1 MPVGIKDLLMHDETL
16 FKDARA
22 FDPDYIPKNFNHRE
36 SQLEAIAL
44 CIRPSLGGARA
55 VNAMIYGPPATG
67 KTTAINK
74 LKEDLGEVP
83 RGERVVIVHV
93 NCQIHSSKFSIFSQ
107 IHDVVIGHTPPETG
121 VPFKKVYEAIF
132 KKLMKEN
139 KSLIVALDDMSYLFY
154 DRHANEVLYDILR
167 VHEVFPEARAAVFS
181 IVSDIEF
188 SSKLEDRVRSVF
200 RPQEIFFQPY
210 KASEILDILK
220 ERVREGFHPEVID
233 DKLIS
238 KIADH
243 AFSNG
248 DLRLGIEIL
257 RRSAFA
263 AENDASRKIKS
274 EHVEKA
280 IADSGPAALKETL
293 ESLDSGER
301 GLLKLI
307 ATTGKKNSGELYDLF
322 KKETGLS
329 YTKFY
334 RMLDKFESIRLIDTK
349 FTEEGRR
356 GRTRNIILRYEKD
369 EILK

>member
-1 MPVGIKDLLMHDETL
+1 MGIKDMLMHDETL

-22 FDPDYIPKNFNHRE
+22 FDPEYIPKNFDHRD
-36 SQLEAIAL
+36 SQLEAIAM
-44 CIRPSLGGARA
+44 CIKPTLKGARA
-55 VNAMIYGPPATG
+55 INALIYGSPATG

-83 RGERVVIVHV
+83 QGEKVIVVHV
-93 NCQIHSSKFSIFSQ
+93 NCQIHSSKFSVFSQ
-107 IHDVVIGHTPPETG
+107 IHDAVVGHVPPETG

-132 KKLMKEN
+132 KKLVREGR
-139 KSLIVALDDMSYLFY
+139 SLIVALDDMNYLFY
-154 DRHANEVLYDILR
+154 DRHANEILYDILR
-167 VHEVFPEARAAVFS
+167 VHEVFPEARAAVFC

-188 SSKLEDRVRSVF
+188 SHKIEDRVRSVF
-200 RPQEIFFQPY
+200 RPQEIFFHPY
-210 KASEILDILK
+210 KAGEIFDILK
-220 ERVREGFHPEVID
+220 ERVREGFHADVID
-233 DKLIS
+233 DSLVS

-243 AFSNG
+243 AFNDG

-263 AENDASRKIKS
+263 AENDVSRKIKS
-274 EHVEKA
+274 EHVKKA
-280 IADSGPAALKETL
+280 IAGSGPAAIAKTL
-293 ESLDSGER
+293 ESLGSDETK
-301 GLLKLI
+301 LLRLI
-307 ATTGKKNSGELYDLF
+307 TRTGKKNSGELYELF

-349 FTEEGRR
+349 FTGEGGR
-356 GRTRNIILRYEKD
+356 GRTRSVIPRYEKD

>member
-1 MPVGIKDLLMHDETL
+1 MLMHDETL

-22 FDPDYIPKNFNHRE
+22 FDPDYIPKNFNHRD
-36 SQLEAIAL
+36 SQLEAIAV
-44 CIRPSLGGARA
+44 CIRPALSGARA
-55 VNAMIYGPPATG
+55 VNTLIYGPPATG

-74 LKEDLGEVP
+74 LKEDLAEVP
-83 RGERVVIVHV
+83 QGEKVVVCHV

-107 IHDVVIGHTPPETG
+107 IHDAVIGHTPPETG

-132 KKLMKEN
+132 KRVMKDG
-139 KSLIVALDDMSYLFY
+139 KSLIVVLDDMNYLFY
-154 DRHANEVLYDILR
+154 DRHANEILYDILR
-167 VHEVFPEARAAVFS
+167 VHEVFPDARAAVFS

-188 SSKLEDRVRSVF
+188 SRKLEDRVRSVF

-210 KASEILDILK
+210 KAGEILDILK
-220 ERVREGFHPEVID
+220 ERVREGFHPEVVD
-233 DKLIS
+233 DGIVS

-263 AENDASRKIKS
+263 AENDASRKIKAG
-274 EHVEKA
+274 HIEKA

-293 ESLDSGER
+293 KSLDSAETK
-301 GLLKLI
+301 LLKLI
-307 ATTGKKNSGELYDLF
+307 AATGKKNSGELYELF
-322 KKETGLS
+322 KKDTGLS

-334 RMLDKFESIRLIDTK
+334 RMLDKFESIRLIDTR
-349 FTEEGRR
+349 FTEEGKR

>member
-1 MPVGIKDLLMHDETL
+1 MGIKDLLMHDETL

-22 FDPDYIPKNFNHRE
+22 FDPDYIPKNFNHRD
-36 SQLEAIAL
+36 SQLEAIAM
-44 CIRPSLGGARA
+44 CIKPALGGARA
-55 VNAMIYGPPATG
+55 VNALIYGPPATG

-74 LKEDLGEVP
+74 LKEDLAEVP
-83 RGERVVIVHV
+83 QGEKVIVVHV

-107 IHDVVIGHTPPETG
+107 IHDAVIGHTPPETG

-139 KSLIVALDDMSYLFY
+139 KSLIVALDDMNYLFY
-154 DRHANEVLYDILR
+154 DRHANEILYDILR
-167 VHEVFPEARAAVFS
+167 VYEVFPNAKATVFS
-181 IVSDIEF
+181 IVSDVEF
-188 SSKLEDRVRSVF
+188 NYKIEDRVRSVF

-210 KASEILDILK
+210 KAGDIFDILK
-220 ERVREGFHPEVID
+220 ERVREGFHMGVID
-233 DKLIS
+233 DSLVS

-243 AFSNG
+243 AYSNG

-274 EHVEKA
+274 AHVESA
-280 IADSGPAALKETL
+280 IASSGPAALKKTL
-293 ESLDSGER
+293 ESLESDEAK
-301 GLLKLI
+301 LLKII
-307 ATTGKKNSGELYDLF
+307 AKTGTKNSGELYEFF
-322 KKETGLS
+322 KKKTGLS

-334 RMLDKFESIRLIDTK
+334 RMLDKLESIRLIDTK
-349 FTEEGRR
+349 FTEGGKR